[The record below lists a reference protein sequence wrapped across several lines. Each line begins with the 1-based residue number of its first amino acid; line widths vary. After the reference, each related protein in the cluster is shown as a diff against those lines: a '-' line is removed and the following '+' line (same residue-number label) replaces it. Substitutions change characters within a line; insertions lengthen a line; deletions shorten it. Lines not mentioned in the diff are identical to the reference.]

1 MQTGQKEK
9 LMVGKSSCQKKFK
22 YIEIKENEGRFLRDK
37 GKILSGYNENKQTNK
52 QTICFL
58 FDHDMF

>member
-1 MQTGQKEK
+1 
-9 LMVGKSSCQKKFK
+9 MVGKSSCQKKFK

-58 FDHDMF
+58 FDHDVF